1 MARRIIARTASRWRR
16 DQDETN
22 DDVGSDTMSET
33 ATNAILSIE
42 QLTLALPADADRA
55 FAVEAVSL
63 ALHPRQILCVVGE
76 SGSGKTVCAS
86 AVMGLLPNDIRPVAG
101 AIRFEGRDLLK
112 LPAAEWRTLRGRRIA
127 MIFQEPMT
135 ALNPVIRIGDQI
147 MEAFE
152 AHGHLA
158 LAERRARTRAL
169 AEEVGL
175 RDLERIINSYP
186 HQLSGG
192 QRQRAMIAMALA
204 LEPSILVADEPTTA
218 LDVTTQAQILRLIRD
233 IQQRRGMAVL
243 FITHDFGVVGDIA
256 DRVAVMEK
264 GRVVEQGSVADVLE
278 RPQHPYTRRLLA
290 AVPGLTPPVRP
301 AVEDASV
308 ACAATGL
315 AKTYRGNAWFNS
327 QREVAA
333 VKSVNFEIRRGETLG
348 LVGESGSGKSTIG
361 RLVMRLT
368 DADAGVVRVGELDF
382 TQARGAG
389 LRAARK
395 QIQMVFQD
403 PFTSLN
409 PRRRVGRII
418 ADGPIAH
425 GVPAAQAFARADE
438 LLTLVGLDPGAAQ
451 RFPHEFS
458 GGQRQRIG
466 IARALALDPDVLV
479 ADEPVSALDVSVQ
492 AQVLALLETLKTRL
506 RLAMLFITHDLNVA
520 AQVCDRIAVMRLGEI
535 VEIRPTADLLSR
547 PEHPYTQALL
557 AAIPGRQR
565 KAPPISSDALRD
577 DVRH

>member
-1 MARRIIARTASRWRR
+1 
-16 DQDETN
+16 
-22 DDVGSDTMSET
+22 MSET
-33 ATNAILSIE
+33 ATEAILSIE

-55 FAVEAVSL
+55 FAVEEVSL

-86 AVMGLLPNDIRPVAG
+86 AVMGLLPNEIRPVAG
-101 AIRFEGRDLLK
+101 AIQFEGRDLLK
-112 LPAAEWRTLRGRRIA
+112 LPAAEWQTLRGRRIA

-175 RDLERIINSYP
+175 RDLDRIINSYP

-243 FITHDFGVVGDIA
+243 FITHDFGVVADIA

-290 AVPGLTPPVRP
+290 AVPTLQPPVRP
-301 AVEDASV
+301 EVGDAPV

-315 AKTYRGNAWFNS
+315 AKTYRGNDWFS
-327 QREVAA
+327 AQSEVAA
-333 VKSVNFEIRRGETLG
+333 VKGVSFEIRRGETLG

-368 DADAGVVRVGELDF
+368 DGDAGVVRVGELDF
-382 TQARGAG
+382 TQSRGAG
-389 LRAARK
+389 LRDARK
-395 QIQMVFQD
+395 HIQMVFQD

-425 GVPAAQAFARADE
+425 GVPAAQAFARAAE
-438 LLTLVGLDPGAAQ
+438 LLALVGLDPGAAQ

-535 VEIRPTADLLSR
+535 VEIKPTAELLSR

-557 AAIPGRQR
+557 AAVPGRQR
-565 KAPPISSDALRD
+565 KALPIVPDAPRD
-577 DVRH
+577 DLRH

>member
-1 MARRIIARTASRWRR
+1 
-16 DQDETN
+16 
-22 DDVGSDTMSET
+22 MSET
-33 ATNAILSIE
+33 AADAILSIE
-42 QLTLALPADADRA
+42 QLTLALPADADRPY
-55 FAVEAVSL
+55 AVEGISL

-86 AVMGLLPNDIRPVAG
+86 AVMGLLPDTIRPVAG

-112 LPAAEWRTLRGRRIA
+112 LPPAEWRTLRGRRIA

-152 AHGHLA
+152 AHRQLD
-158 LAERRARTRAL
+158 LTERRARTRAL

-243 FITHDFGVVGDIA
+243 FITHDFGVVADIA

-264 GRVVEQGSVADVLE
+264 GHVVEQGSVADVLE

-290 AVPGLTPPVRP
+290 AVPTLNPPVRP
-301 AVEDASV
+301 AVGDAPV

-315 AKTYRGNAWFNS
+315 AKTYRGNDWFS
-327 QREVAA
+327 AQSEVAA
-333 VKSVNFEIRRGETLG
+333 VKSVSFEIRRGETLG

-368 DADAGVVRVGELDF
+368 DGDAGVVRVGELDF
-382 TQARGAG
+382 TQSRGAG
-389 LRAARK
+389 LRDARK
-395 QIQMVFQD
+395 HIQMVFQD

-409 PRRRVGRII
+409 PRRRIGQII

-425 GVPAAQAFARADE
+425 GVPAAQAFARAAE
-438 LLTLVGLDPGAAQ
+438 LLALVGLDPGAAQ

-492 AQVLALLETLKTRL
+492 AQALALLETLKTRL

-535 VEIRPTADLLSR
+535 VEIKPTAELLSR

-557 AAIPGRQR
+557 AAVPGRQR
-565 KAPPISSDALRD
+565 KAPPILAAAPRD
-577 DVRH
+577 DARL